1 MLTLRSTRIVCHKVC
16 PVAYYPRLKLASGFT
31 AVLEAERPGG
41 N

>member
-1 MLTLRSTRIVCHKVC
+1 
-16 PVAYYPRLKLASGFT
+16 VAYYPRLKLASGFT